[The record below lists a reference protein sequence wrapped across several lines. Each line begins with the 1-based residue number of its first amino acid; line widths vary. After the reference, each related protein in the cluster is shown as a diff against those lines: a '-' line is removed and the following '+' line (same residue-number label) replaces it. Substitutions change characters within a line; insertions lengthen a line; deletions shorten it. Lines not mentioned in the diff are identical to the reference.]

1 MRKVIEVAGAQRKCA
16 VQALWCICRSPDWG
30 GREGRDHGGRQSG
43 VGMMLLIR
51 TKAAS
56 PSQGGKIQRF
66 PAPTFTSQKAS
77 PEQKVREAEVK
88 QSSPRRIGRQKL
100 FSEESPEAW
109 VSPTCQILTENP
121 RQLTCPSFLFLL
133 LKCGGKLCL
142 SHLSRLWRPVGRMPM
157 ISLRELKMPNM
168 RDSHC
173 PSWVGVL
180 VWSPAIW
187 LLNTKRRQSHLFQ
200 RVILFHRKVHNA
212 CKVLGTVSDKQ

>member
-1 MRKVIEVAGAQRKCA
+1 MPRGSVQFRLCGAFAEALTGVAGR
-16 VQALWCICRSPDWG
+16 G
-30 GREGRDHGGRQSG
+30 GGGRDHGGRQSG

-88 QSSPRRIGRQKL
+88 QSSSRRIGRQKL

-142 SHLSRLWRPVGRMPM
+142 SHLSRLLRPVGRMPM
-157 ISLRELKMPNM
+157 ISLRELKMPHKQEGF
-168 RDSHC
+168 SL
-173 PSWVGVL
+173 PKLGWSSGVITCYL
-180 VWSPAIW
+180 TPQY
-187 LLNTKRRQSHLFQ
+187 K
-200 RVILFHRKVHNA
+200 KE
-212 CKVLGTVSDKQ
+212 TVTLISKGYSISQEST